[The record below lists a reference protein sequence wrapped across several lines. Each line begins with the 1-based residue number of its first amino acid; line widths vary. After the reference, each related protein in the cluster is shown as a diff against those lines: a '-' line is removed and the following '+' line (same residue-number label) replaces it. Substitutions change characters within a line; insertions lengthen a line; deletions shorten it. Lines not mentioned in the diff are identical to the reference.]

1 MACVKPDGSLT
12 ETAKVLLRQLENPL
26 KVEEIAP
33 RINQPLFKVRSVMR
47 ELVGNGLA
55 METDGK
61 FQITSKG
68 KEKMNIER
76 PTSNSVKITSRL
88 WGEGDNRRQGSF
100 RIKPPSSTS
109 LGRWLPDRASGNPG

>member
-26 KVEEIAP
+26 NAEEIAP
-33 RINQPLFKVRSVMR
+33 RVNQPLFKVRSVMR
-47 ELVGNGLA
+47 ELVVNGLA

-68 KEKMNIER
+68 REK
-76 PTSNSVKITSRL
+76 L
-88 WGEGDNRRQGSF
+88 
-100 RIKPPSSTS
+100 
-109 LGRWLPDRASGNPG
+109 

>member
-26 KVEEIAP
+26 TAEEIAP

-47 ELVGNGLA
+47 ELVGNGLT

-68 KEKMNIER
+68 KEKMNVEH
-76 PTSNSVKITSRL
+76 
-88 WGEGDNRRQGSF
+88 
-100 RIKPPSSTS
+100 
-109 LGRWLPDRASGNPG
+109 

>member
-12 ETAKVLLRQLENPL
+12 ETAKTLLRQLENFL
-26 KVEEIAP
+26 TAEEIAP
-33 RINQPLFKVRSVMR
+33 RIDQPLFKVRSVMR

-68 KEKMNIER
+68 QEKMNVEH
-76 PTSNSVKITSRL
+76 
-88 WGEGDNRRQGSF
+88 
-100 RIKPPSSTS
+100 
-109 LGRWLPDRASGNPG
+109 